1 MPDARHYRRLERM
14 YASAPINRALAPVM
28 TVSDAHAEIEIQVR
42 TDLFHAGGAVH
53 GAILFKLLDDAAFF
67 AANSL
72 VRETMVL
79 TASFNVHFTR
89 AVAEGRVRATGD
101 VVHRTRKTFIADSVV
116 VDSEGRQVAR
126 GSGSFVVSRIPLDAG
141 VGYE

>member
-1 MPDARHYRRLERM
+1 M
-14 YASAPINRALAPVM
+14 YASAPINRSLAPVM
-28 TVSDAHAEIEIQVR
+28 TVSNSHAEIAIRVR
-42 TDLFHAGGAVH
+42 PDLFHAGGAVH

-72 VRETMVL
+72 VLETMVL

-89 AVAEGRVRATGD
+89 AVAEGRIRATGD
-101 VVHRTRKTFIADSVV
+101 VVHRTRKTFIADSVA

-126 GSGSFVVSRIPLDAG
+126 GSGNFVVSRIPLDAG
-141 VGYE
+141 VGYG